1 MELQGKVALITGAAH
16 GIGEEI
22 AKTFAAEGASVALCD
37 LDEEGVKKTLKDITD
52 GGGTGFAKK
61 MDVADEEDVRS
72 LFEVVIE
79 RFGTLDILVNNAGM
93 CRNVPIEDIES
104 DEWDRYVKVNL
115 KSVFLCS
122 KQAIKIMR
130 LKRYGRIISMG
141 SAAGKLGGVVAGAHY
156 SAAKAGVMCFT
167 KSLALQNA
175 SYGINANAIA
185 PGPVA
190 TAMTDAWGDELN
202 RTFREKIPLKKYGTP
217 NDVAQ
222 VALFLASD
230 RSQYLTGEIID
241 VNGGLLMD

>member
-1 MELQGKVALITGAAH
+1 MELQGKVAMITGAAH

-37 LDEEGVKKTLKDITD
+37 LDEEGVRKTLHDIVD
-52 GGGTGFAKK
+52 GGGNGFAKK
-61 MDVADEEDVRS
+61 VDVADGEDVRA
-72 LFEVVIE
+72 LFEAVIE
-79 RFGTLDILVNNAGM
+79 CFGTLDILVNNAGM
-93 CRNVPIEDIES
+93 CRNVPIQDIEP

-130 LKRYGRIISMG
+130 SKRYGRIISMG

-202 RTFREKIPLKKYGTP
+202 RAFREKIPLKKYGTP
-217 NDVAQ
+217 KDVAQ

>member
-1 MELQGKVALITGAAH
+1 MELEGKVALITGAAR

-22 AKTFAAEGASVALCD
+22 ARTFAAEGASVALCD
-37 LDEEGVKKTLKDITD
+37 LDEDGVRKTLDEITSN
-52 GGGTGFAKK
+52 GGTGFAMKV
-61 MDVADEEDVRS
+61 DVADEEEVRN
-72 LFEVVIE
+72 LFDAVIE
-79 RFGTLDILVNNAGM
+79 RYGTLDILVNNAGM

-122 KQAIKIMR
+122 KQAVRIMR
-130 LKRYGRIISMG
+130 KKRYGRIISMG

-190 TAMTDAWGDELN
+190 THMTEMWGEELN
-202 RTFREKIPLKKYGTP
+202 REFTEKIPLKKYGTP
-217 NDVAQ
+217 KDVAQ

-230 RSQYLTGEIID
+230 RAQYLTGEIID

>member
-1 MELQGKVALITGAAH
+1 MELEGKVALITGAAR

-22 AKTFAAEGASVALCD
+22 ARTFAAEGASVALCD
-37 LDEEGVKKTLKDITD
+37 LDEDGVRKTLDEITSN
-52 GGGTGFAKK
+52 GGTGFAMKV
-61 MDVADEEDVRS
+61 DVADEEEVRD
-72 LFEVVIE
+72 LFEAVIE
-79 RFGTLDILVNNAGM
+79 RYGTLDILVNNAGM

-122 KQAIKIMR
+122 KQAVRIMR
-130 LKRYGRIISMG
+130 EKRYGRIISMG

-190 TAMTDAWGDELN
+190 THMTEMWGEELN
-202 RTFREKIPLKKYGTP
+202 REFTKKIPLKKYGTP
-217 NDVAQ
+217 KDVAQ

-230 RSQYLTGEIID
+230 RAQYLTGEIID

>member
-1 MELQGKVALITGAAH
+1 MELEGKVALITGAAH

-37 LDEEGVKKTLKDITD
+37 LDEDGVRKTLEQITAN
-52 GGGTGFAKK
+52 GGNGFAMKV
-61 MDVADEEDVRS
+61 DVADADEVKA
-72 LFEVVIE
+72 LFGEVIE
-79 RFGTLDILVNNAGM
+79 RYGTLDILINNAGM
-93 CRNVPIEDIES
+93 CRNVPIEDIEP

-122 KQAIKIMR
+122 REAIRIMR
-130 LKRYGRIISMG
+130 EKRYGRIISMG

-175 SYGINANAIA
+175 FYGINANAIA

-190 TAMTDAWGDELN
+190 TAMTEAWGDELN
-202 RTFREKIPLKKYGTP
+202 RAFREKIPLKKYGTP
-217 NDVAQ
+217 RDVAQ

-230 RSQYLTGEIID
+230 RAQYLTGEIID

>member
-1 MELQGKVALITGAAH
+1 MELEGRVALITGAAH

-37 LDEEGVKKTLKDITD
+37 LDEDGVRQTLDEIMAR
-52 GGGTGFAKK
+52 GGNGFAMKVN
-61 MDVADEEDVRS
+61 VADEEDVRA
-72 LFEVVIE
+72 LFEAVIA
-79 RFGTLDILVNNAGM
+79 RYGTLDILVNNAGI
-93 CRNVPIEDIES
+93 CRNVPIEDIDSE
-104 DEWDRYVKVNL
+104 EWDRYVTVNL

-122 KQAIKIMR
+122 KQAVRIMR
-130 LKRYGRIISMG
+130 EKRYGRIISMG

-190 TAMTDAWGDELN
+190 TRMTEAWGEELN
-202 RTFREKIPLKKYGTP
+202 RAFTEKIPLKKYGTP

-230 RSQYLTGEIID
+230 RAQYLTGEIID